1 MRFDQHSNGLSNWD
15 AEDASFNA
23 WLQNLET
30 VTNATGH
37 QRVTILGIFQ
47 GCSAAVAY
55 TVRHP
60 ECASHLVLYGG
71 YLRKRNHRGSK
82 DVFSQE
88 EAMISFI
95 PSGWGQNNPAF
106 RQIFTS
112 LFVHDG
118 TTKQMDWF
126 NELQRRTQKSI
137 NVMG

>member
-1 MRFDQHSNGLSNWD
+1 MPQGI
-15 AEDASFNA
+15 NA
-23 WLQNLET
+23 LQSL
-30 VTNATGH
+30 VYFKGALQQSLIPCAT
-37 QRVTILGIFQ
+37 
-47 GCSAAVAY
+47 
-55 TVRHP
+55 P
-60 ECASHLVLYGG
+60 ERASHLVLYGG
-71 YLRKRNHRGSK
+71 YLRERSHRGSK
-82 DVFSQE
+82 DVLIQE
-88 EAMISFI
+88 EAMISLI

>member
-1 MRFDQHSNGLSNWD
+1 VSFD
-15 AEDASFNA
+15 A

-30 VTNATGH
+30 VTNATEH
-37 QRVTILGIFQ
+37 QRVAILGIYQ
-47 GCSAAVAY
+47 GCSAAFVY

-60 ECASHLVLYGG
+60 ERASHLVLYGG
-71 YLRKRNHRGSK
+71 YLRERSHRGSK
-82 DVFSQE
+82 DVLIQE
-88 EAMISFI
+88 EAMISLI